1 MSISTNIPCANLFT
15 ASLQNATGKLPYT
28 LTNDYMFRA
37 TFQQNE
43 YALKGLICSILGL
56 KPEEV
61 TSVKIKNPIELG
73 KSIDSKD
80 FILDL
85 RILLN
90 NDTHINIELQVLNL
104 GNWPE
109 RSLGYLCRSF
119 DTLNKG
125 QDYIETKPVVQVC
138 FLDFTLFSDK
148 PEFFANYMF
157 TNVKNY
163 IIYSDKLRLSVVDLT
178 QIDMATEEDKLR
190 GLDYW
195 ARLFKAT
202 TWEEI
207 KMLAQNN
214 SFLAEAAETVYQLSA
229 EESIRLQC
237 EAREDYY
244 KQQRY
249 IQHKMDRLAQLEERE
264 EEIAKHCAQMETTL
278 AEQEKAFAEQE
289 KALAEQEKALAE
301 QEKALAEKDSAL
313 AAKDEEIARLKAALS
328 MQKNAAPDLK

>member
-15 ASLQNATGKLPYT
+15 ASLQNATGKLPYS

-43 YALKGLICSILGL
+43 HALKGLICSVLGL
-56 KPEEV
+56 EPEKV
-61 TSVKIKNPIELG
+61 TSVEVRNPIELG

-80 FILDL
+80 FIMDL

-214 SFLAEAAETVYQLSA
+214 SFLAEAVETVYQLSA

-264 EEIAKHCAQMETTL
+264 AEIIKHCAQMEATL
-278 AEQEKAFAEQE
+278 AEQKTV
-289 KALAEQEKALAE
+289 LAEQEAALAE
-301 QEKALAEKDSAL
+301 N
-313 AAKDEEIARLKAALS
+313 DEEIARLKEALARLS
-328 MQKNAAPDLK
+328 STES